1 MPPTLLPPTLI
12 GALLGLAAAAA
23 WGASDFSGGYAS
35 KHNNA
40 IIVLGFGASA
50 GTAVFLVLA
59 LLRGE
64 ALIPWQG
71 VLWALASGVMGG
83 LGLIFLYR
91 GLAAGNAALV
101 SPTAGVI
108 GAAVPVVVG
117 AFLEGM
123 PSLNQLAGFILGL
136 GGIWLAS
143 RSAQSNPGE
152 ARKGLGLAVLAGL
165 GFGGFFVFLAQVGS
179 DQFFTPL
186 VLSKGV
192 QIIMAAVVIISSRIR
207 LATRKGVPLALFG
220 GVLDAGANAFYLAA
234 ANLTRMDIAAVL
246 SSMYPAGTVL
256 LARLVN
262 KEEVSPAQWL
272 GVLLCLAAVA
282 LIAI

>member
-23 WGASDFSGGYAS
+23 WGASDFSGGFAS

-50 GTAVFLVLA
+50 GTTVFLILA

-64 ALIPWQG
+64 SLIPWPD

-91 GLAAGNAALV
+91 GLAGGNAALV

-117 AFLEGM
+117 AFLEGL
-123 PSLNQLAGFILGL
+123 PTLAQLAGFALGL
-136 GGIWLAS
+136 SGIWLAS
-143 RSAQSNPGE
+143 RSVESNPGE

-165 GFGGFFVFLAQVGS
+165 GFGGFFVFLAQVSS

-192 QIIMAAVVIISSRIR
+192 QILMAAVIITGSHLR
-207 LATRKGVPLALFG
+207 LATWQGIPVAVLG

-262 KEEVSPAQWL
+262 KENVSTTQWL
-272 GVLLCLAAVA
+272 GVGLCLGAVA
-282 LIAI
+282 LIAL

>member
-1 MPPTLLPPTLI
+1 MPFTALPTALI
-12 GALLGLAAAAA
+12 GAFLGLAAAAA
-23 WGASDFSGGYAS
+23 WGASDFSGGFAS

-64 ALIPWQG
+64 TLLPWQD

-91 GLAAGNAALV
+91 GLAGGNAALV
-101 SPTAGVI
+101 SPTAGVV

-117 AFLEGM
+117 AFLEGL
-123 PSLNQLAGFILGL
+123 PSPWQLAGFVLGL

-143 RSAQSNPGE
+143 RSAESNPDE

-179 DQFFTPL
+179 DQFFTTL
-186 VLSKGV
+186 MLSKGV
-192 QIIMAAVVIISSRIR
+192 QNLVAAAVILISRLR
-207 LATRKGVPLALFG
+207 LATRQGVPQALFG
-220 GVLDAGANAFYLAA
+220 GVLDAGANTF
-234 ANLTRMDIAAVL
+234 TWQ
-246 SSMYPAGTVL
+246 P
-256 LARLVN
+256 
-262 KEEVSPAQWL
+262 
-272 GVLLCLAAVA
+272 
-282 LIAI
+282 